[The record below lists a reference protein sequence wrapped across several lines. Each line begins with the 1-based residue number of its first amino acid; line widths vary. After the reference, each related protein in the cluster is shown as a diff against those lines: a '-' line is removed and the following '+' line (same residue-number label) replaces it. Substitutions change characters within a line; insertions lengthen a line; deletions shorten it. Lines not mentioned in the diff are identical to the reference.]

1 MSRFSPNDGRSD
13 VRAAKPS
20 CAAAM
25 SLSLSLILC
34 AAILPAQAQT
44 ATAKAGPADPTDS
57 RASVPAVQYSS
68 ALARYRPI
76 QETPPV
82 SWQQANEKANKAGG
96 WRAYAREKAEADDRP
111 TSPTAPAS
119 PASQVTKPAPAAK
132 GHEGHAPR

>member
-20 CAAAM
+20 CAAAV
-25 SLSLSLILC
+25 SLSMILC

-57 RASVPAVQYSS
+57 RASVPAIQYSS
-68 ALARYRPI
+68 TLARYRPI

-82 SWQQANEKANKAGG
+82 SWQQANEKANQAGG
-96 WRAYAREKAEADDRP
+96 WRAYAREKSEADDRP
-111 TSPTAPAS
+111 AGPAASAPQ
-119 PASQVTKPAPAAK
+119 ASQDSKPAPAAK

>member
-13 VRAAKPS
+13 VRAAQPS

-25 SLSLSLILC
+25 SLSLILC

-82 SWQQANEKANKAGG
+82 SWQQANEKANQAGG

>member
-1 MSRFSPNDGRSD
+1 MSRLSPNDGRSD
-13 VRAAKPS
+13 VRAANPS

-25 SLSLSLILC
+25 SLSLILC

-57 RASVPAVQYSS
+57 RASVPGVQYSS
-68 ALARYRPI
+68 TLARYRPI

-82 SWQQANEKANKAGG
+82 SWRQANEKANQAGG

-111 TSPTAPAS
+111 AGPAAPAS
-119 PASQVTKPAPAAK
+119 PASQVAKPAPAAK